1 MDEFQCIIQSKAND
15 SPDVNLLHQT
25 YSVLLK
31 YNEGTSIEW
40 IFLFQKEVGKK
51 KAVRD
56 PEQVQ
61 TIRFENNLLGL
72 DALSSMPTG
81 TKVLPSGPSEAM
93 VPPVKCC
100 LAPVFGKPNPNGF
113 AGCSLC
119 HSFHEVTCWWL
130 FWSEFSESP
139 RPYGP
144 VGHCVSGDFCGGTSL
159 VVIPSL
165 GPTAP
170 QCIL

>member
-40 IFLFQKEVGKK
+40 RFLFQKEVGKK

-61 TIRFENNLLGL
+61 TH
-72 DALSSMPTG
+72 
-81 TKVLPSGPSEAM
+81 KV
-93 VPPVKCC
+93 
-100 LAPVFGKPNPNGF
+100 
-113 AGCSLC
+113 
-119 HSFHEVTCWWL
+119 
-130 FWSEFSESP
+130 
-139 RPYGP
+139 
-144 VGHCVSGDFCGGTSL
+144 
-159 VVIPSL
+159 
-165 GPTAP
+165 
-170 QCIL
+170 